1 MAYAFIHGDWR
12 RLLGNGLFF
21 SVFALALEND
31 LGVVRFADLAIL
43 TPAHPSTQSDLPSNL
58 LARPE
63 KKNFAGQQV
72 YW

>member
-1 MAYAFIHGDWR
+1 MAAPLVTYAFIHGDWR

-43 TPAHPSTQSDLPSNL
+43 TPAIRAIV
-58 LARPE
+58 LA
-63 KKNFAGQQV
+63 AAMM
-72 YW
+72 